1 METRCHLHN
10 MQVKKT
16 SIQEVEEEGE
26 EEAQQREVTQEE
38 LYASIGA
45 FKPPKGWDVVALT
58 QEQHEQLHTKKF
70 QWSNKRVNLIPQCL
84 WLGGIAMGGLGAVW
98 QSCLIEFCIRLPMFL
113 TMAGTMVPTDQR
125 STRRWM
131 G

>member
-84 WLGGIAMGGLGAVW
+84 WLGGIAMGGLGAVCVDFLGSSRSF
-98 QSCLIEFCIRLPMFL
+98 QSKATSGPGRETL
-113 TMAGTMVPTDQR
+113 TAQVMHKR
-125 STRRWM
+125 
-131 G
+131 

>member
-38 LYASIGA
+38 LYASIGM
-45 FKPPKGWDVVALT
+45 
-58 QEQHEQLHTKKF
+58 
-70 QWSNKRVNLIPQCL
+70 
-84 WLGGIAMGGLGAVW
+84 WLL
-98 QSCLIEFCIRLPMFL
+98 
-113 TMAGTMVPTDQR
+113 
-125 STRRWM
+125 
-131 G
+131 